1 MIIKV
6 SFVYDLIIDRS
17 NNIDWQLIIDR
28 ELFVF
33 GYYVSELLTL
43 IVNLKLEQ
51 YPNLYVLHFSL
62 MLTIYEDML

>member
-17 NNIDWQLIIDR
+17 NNIDWQLIDR

-33 GYYVSELLTL
+33 GYYVS
-43 IVNLKLEQ
+43 
-51 YPNLYVLHFSL
+51 
-62 MLTIYEDML
+62 

>member
-33 GYYVSELLTL
+33 GYYVS
-43 IVNLKLEQ
+43 
-51 YPNLYVLHFSL
+51 
-62 MLTIYEDML
+62 